1 MRPLTQNRQVLS
13 ERNGK
18 KYDFKR
24 RTFKSRFWWSS
35 DL

>member
-1 MRPLTQNRQVLS
+1 MRPLTQNRQLLS

-24 RTFKSRFWWSS
+24 RTFKSWIR
-35 DL
+35 